1 MLVFGSRKCLKSGV
15 AFYRAAA
22 AVALRFRVEVELVVG
37 MKRLVE

>member
-15 AFYRAAA
+15 AFYRAA